1 MIDMT
6 ITERFLTTLSILFP
20 ASVIKKIAKLLQQGG
35 LNIKPRVY
43 AGTSIFWSLILAIAA
58 FEVSMRFVEL
68 GYACAVGVIVWLIIE
83 VLFYML
89 LVTAADNR
97 AVKIEEV
104 LPDALQTI
112 SANMRAGMT
121 TENAIWMGARPEF
134 GPLEDEIKIVSSKS
148 FGGKPIADALR
159 EMAGRVRSTTLERAV
174 KLLVEGIE
182 LGGEM
187 APLLDEVARDIRS
200 TNALKKE
207 IMNATLMY
215 TIFII
220 FSSVMAAPA
229 LFAASLYYSE
239 MSVMIMGSRT
249 QLPAN
254 IPVTG
259 GFSILMKGGISGPL
273 ITPSEVNIFSIA
285 CILLTTT
292 CGALAL
298 AQIRYGRVTRGLKLV
313 PIFVICALIVFFVTQ
328 QCSNLH
334 SDSLSGK
341 F

>member
-1 MIDMT
+1 MT
-6 ITERFLTTLSILFP
+6 MTERFLTTLSILFP
-20 ASVIKKIAKLLQQGG
+20 PSVIKRITKLMKQGG

-58 FEVSMRFVEL
+58 FEVSMTFIEPRL
-68 GYACAVGVIVWLIIE
+68 AWAVGVIVWLSIE
-83 VLFYML
+83 ALFYL
-89 LVTAADNR
+89 LLIAAADNR

-148 FGGKPIADALR
+148 FGGKPIADGLR

-207 IMNATLMY
+207 ILNATLMY

-229 LFAASLYYSE
+229 LFASSLYYSE

-249 QLPAN
+249 QLPAD

-259 GFSILMKGGISGPL
+259 GFGILMKGGSGPL

-292 CGALAL
+292 CGALTL
-298 AQIRYGRVTRGLKLV
+298 AQIRYGRVTRGLKLI
-313 PIFVICALIVFFVTQ
+313 PIFVICALAVFFIA
-328 QCSNLH
+328 H
-334 SDSLSGK
+334 SMFQSAFGFLIR
-341 F
+341 

>member
-6 ITERFLTTLSILFP
+6 IIERFLATLSMLFP
-20 ASVIKKIAKLLQQGG
+20 PSVIKRITKLLQQGG
-35 LNIKPRVY
+35 LSIKPRVY

-58 FEVSMRFVEL
+58 FEVSMTFVEPRL
-68 GYACAVGVIVWLIIE
+68 ASVVGVIVWLVIE

-89 LVTAADNR
+89 LVAAADNR

-148 FGGKPIADALR
+148 FGGKPIADGLR
-159 EMAGRVRSTTLERAV
+159 EMTGRVRSTTLERAV

-207 IMNATLMY
+207 ILNATLMY

-229 LFAASLYYSE
+229 LFASSLYYSE
-239 MSVMIMGSRT
+239 MSMMIMSSRT
-249 QLPAN
+249 QLPAD

-259 GFSILMKGGISGPL
+259 GFSILMKGGSGPL
-273 ITPSEVNIFSIA
+273 ITPDEVNIFSIA

-292 CGALAL
+292 FGALTL

-313 PIFVICALIVFFVTQ
+313 PIFVLCALAVFFTV
-328 QCSNLH
+328 H
-334 SDSLSGK
+334 SVFQSAFGFLIR
-341 F
+341 